1 MNKCKNE
8 MDILIAVPVLT
19 LLVTSSS
26 PSPAPADGDVCTGAS
41 RYFVSLNGVLTSS
54 YHSCSEVINPGLNR

>member
-26 PSPAPADGDVCTGAS
+26 PSPAPADVCTGAS